1 MYTPEH
7 HSGTRTWG
15 TAIASVRK
23 HTEQRVA
30 GRHGDDG
37 LTLIEVLVAFV
48 VLMVALIP
56 LSYLFTTSVVEAG
69 QANNQLT
76 ALSIAE
82 RWVETLANTS
92 PPVNPNSGAVIV
104 DTAEPPSG
112 PAPTFTTSVTAASNG
127 HALNAVSSISVT
139 STASFAAASASAPQV
154 ADVTTGAGASA
165 VIVPVSYTS
174 TAGNVL
180 TCASNPCSSST
191 GTMSGTVTQTEIA
204 TPTETRGS
212 TVYALSSKYEWE
224 TVQNSGVVSTT
235 YNGASSLTLPSA
247 TILVASVANFT
258 PASVASPQTAKVV
271 SSNGV
276 QTVYYTGIQAAP
288 AALIGVTGGTGTV
301 AVGATVKQNPK
312 PNLCTSGTPQLL
324 KLTVT
329 VSWGPNADQNSVQD
343 SEMINYPPFGVQ
355 TLGFLALQITGDST
369 ASDAQGNPWSERVTA
384 IPVTFTGPQVLNLY
398 PDAYGCVFAQ
408 VKPGTYTVSIGQPVS
423 GTPSGSTY
431 GSPVFVAN
439 ASGGASAPAGSYTNH
454 VWSPPTSLPQGTV
467 PTITVVV
474 GAVTRIQAIAPSNF
488 PSYDQASTVNF
499 TYPSTTSVEDG
510 VVCPGAGTITCVAT
524 GENANGTA
532 QVSWSNGTT
541 WSTPV
546 VPGAGTVTRI
556 TSSACAATTACV
568 GVGYGSGGAVILR
581 GSTGSP
587 PSFTADSLTGLG
599 VSTAGALLTQVACP
613 TATQCVAIGTTS
625 AGAGV
630 VLTGTIGAS
639 SDTWVSD
646 TVPATTSLY
655 DLQCPAS
662 ANGCVALA
670 TTSSAPVI
678 VSGPAAAGA
687 WVTGTASGFTVSALT
702 QVVCPTASTCL
713 AIGIGKIGLAASS
726 PITLSGIAASGL
738 GSAVAWTADTISGA
752 TVSSLSSITCPST
765 TKCLVVGTGTSG
777 ATTGALLLWGA
788 TAGPLTAEFP
798 LNGASTVS
806 ALTQLVCPSTTTCA
820 GIGNSAGTPIIFT
833 FTISAASSD
842 TWHSDTVPN
851 GAGTVTS
858 LGKATCPAAASC
870 LITATGTVSGSPAG
884 FLISTSTL
892 GGTTTSW
899 AAASSGSGL
908 PSSDNMLYFDGVACT
923 GGATGTC
930 AAVGATPSG
939 AVVLTSSSGP
949 TGSWADVSPVGLSGN
964 ATAGVPIEINN
975 SGLNSGLT
983 ANQTYVNAVTAGAAT
998 NVTSLPLVFPF
1009 SGGYNLFAGDCS
1021 SEANAYNVDQVLTVP
1036 GGTSGTTTGMPTTTV
1051 PLGLAS
1057 LQVSSPISG
1066 LAHAGVSA
1074 TLVTVAAGGCAADTY
1089 TLPSTGVDGL
1099 SRTAVPYGTYTLSVN
1114 GTGYGT
1120 LVVSGSSETLSG
1132 ASSGN
1137 ATYALPSPV
1146 LVTA

>member
-1 MYTPEH
+1 
-7 HSGTRTWG
+7 
-15 TAIASVRK
+15 
-23 HTEQRVA
+23 
-30 GRHGDDG
+30 
-37 LTLIEVLVAFV
+37 VAFV
-48 VLMVALIP
+48 VLMIALIP
-56 LSYLFTTSVVEAG
+56 LSYLFTTSVVQAG
-69 QANNQLT
+69 QANNQET

-82 RWVETLANTS
+82 RWTETLANTS
-92 PPVNPNSGAVIV
+92 PPVNPNTGAVIV

-112 PAPTFTTSVTAASNG
+112 PAPTFTTSVTGASVGAA
-127 HALNAVSSISVT
+127 LDAVSSIRVT
-139 STASFAAASASAPQV
+139 STASFAAATASAPQV
-154 ADVTTGAGASA
+154 ADVTTGSGASA

-180 TCASNPCSSST
+180 TCASNPCNSST

-204 TPTETRGS
+204 TPTETRGG
-212 TVYALSSKYEWE
+212 TVYTLSSKYEWE
-224 TVQNSGVVSTT
+224 SVQNSGVVSTT
-235 YNGASSLTLPSA
+235 YNGVSSLTLPTT
-247 TILVASVANFT
+247 TILVASVANFI
-258 PASVASPQTAKVV
+258 PASVASPQTAKVL
-271 SSNGV
+271 SSSGV
-276 QTVYYTGIQAAP
+276 QTVYYTGIQTSP
-288 AALIGVTGGTGTV
+288 AALTGVSGGTGTV

-312 PNLCTSGTPQLL
+312 PNLCTSGAPQLL
-324 KLTVT
+324 KLTLS

-355 TLGFLALQITGDST
+355 TLGFLALQFTGDST
-369 ASDAQGNPWSERVTA
+369 ASDSQGNPWSERVTA

-408 VKPGTYTVSIGQPVS
+408 VKPGTYTVSVGQPVS
-423 GTPSGSTY
+423 GTPPGSTY

-474 GAVTRIQAIAPSNF
+474 GSVTRIQAVAPANF

-532 QVSWSNGTT
+532 EVSWSNGTT

-556 TSSACAATTACV
+556 TSSACAATTACI

-599 VSTAGALLTQVACP
+599 MSTAGALLTQVACP
-613 TATQCVAIGTTS
+613 SSTQCVAIGETS
-625 AGAGV
+625 GGAGV

-646 TVPATTSLY
+646 TLPATTSLS

-662 ANGCVALA
+662 ANGCIALG
-670 TTSSAPVI
+670 TTSSAPII
-678 VSGPAAAGA
+678 VSGPAGAGA
-687 WVTGTASGFTVSALT
+687 WVAGTASGFTVSALT
-702 QVVCPTASTCL
+702 QVVCPTSSTCL
-713 AIGIGKIGLAASS
+713 AIGTGKIGVSASS
-726 PITLSGIAASGL
+726 PITLSGVAASGL

-777 ATTGALLLWGA
+777 ATSGALLLWGG

-806 ALTQLVCPSTTTCA
+806 ALTQLVCPSTTTCV
-820 GIGNSAGTPIIFT
+820 GIANSAGTPVIFT
-833 FTISAASSD
+833 FTISASSSD

-851 GAGTVTS
+851 GAGTVST
-858 LGKATCPAAASC
+858 LGQATCPAAASC
-870 LITATGTVSGSPAG
+870 LITATGTVGGSPAG
-884 FLISTSTL
+884 FLISTSNL

-908 PSSDNMLYFDGVACT
+908 PSSDNMLYFDGVSCT
-923 GGATGTC
+923 SGAAGTC
-930 AAVGATPSG
+930 AAVGATPGG
-939 AVVLTSSSGP
+939 AVVLTSNAGP

-964 ATAGVPIEINN
+964 QAAGVPIEINN
-975 SGLNSGLT
+975 SGLNSGIT
-983 ANQTYVNAVTAGAAT
+983 ANQTYVTAVTAGAST

-1009 SGGYNLFAGDCS
+1009 SGGYNLFAGDCPG
-1021 SEANAYNVDQVLTVP
+1021 EANAYNVDQVSTIP

-1057 LQVSSPISG
+1057 LEVSSPITG
-1066 LAHAGVSA
+1066 LAHGGVPVK
-1074 TLVTVAAGGCAADTY
+1074 LVTNASAGCGTDTY
-1089 TLPSTGVDGL
+1089 TLPNTGVDGL

-1114 GTGYGT
+1114 GSSYGT
-1120 LVVSGSSETLSG
+1120 LVVSGNTAVLSG
-1132 ASSGN
+1132 ASAGN
-1137 ATYALPSPV
+1137 GSYTLPNPV